1 MKKLLILLAV
11 FFSLG
16 TAVRAQEVAVKTNLL
31 YDATTT
37 LNLGV
42 EWGLAEKW
50 TLDISGNYNPWE
62 FSRNRQWKHALLQPE
77 ARYWFCEKFNRHF
90 VGVHLHG
97 AIYNAGKLKL
107 PFHIG
112 EDGIRKN
119 RYKGWLAGAGVSY
132 GYHWILGKRWSLEA
146 SLGVGY
152 AYLGYDRYRVCP
164 TCKEKTGHEVK
175 HYFGPTKAA
184 LSVIYILK

>member
-1 MKKLLILLAV
+1 MKKLIVWLALFLIPVAFL
-11 FFSLG
+11 
-16 TAVRAQEVAVKTNLL
+16 RAQDVAVKTNLL

-42 EWGLAEKW
+42 EIGLAEKW
-50 TLDISGNYNPWE
+50 TLDVSGNYNPWE
-62 FSRNRQWKHALLQPE
+62 FSNNRQLKHALLQPE

-97 AIYNAGKLKL
+97 AIYNAGRLKL

-112 EDGIRKN
+112 DEGIREN
-119 RYKGWLAGAGVSY
+119 RYKGWLVGAGVSY
-132 GYHWILGKRWSLEA
+132 GYHWIIDRRWSVEA
-146 SLGVGY
+146 TIGVGY
-152 AYLGYDRYRVCP
+152 AYLGYDKYRICEH
-164 TCKEKTGHEVK
+164 CKEKRGHESD

-184 LSVIYILK
+184 LSIIYIIK